1 LRFPVA
7 DGWRAVFG
15 AQFVSR
21 ISKLNNR
28 KAGYQ
33 PKVSGIEGPHRIAEM
48 QRCSTNQQV
57 FECDAD
63 AVLINHEAMS
73 FAFVALYSSRW
84 LSASCNDSGSF
95 LRPRS

>member
-1 LRFPVA
+1 MRFPVA

-33 PKVSGIEGPHRIAEM
+33 PKVSGIEGRHRIAEM
-48 QRCSTNQQV
+48 QRRTTNQ
-57 FECDAD
+57 
-63 AVLINHEAMS
+63 
-73 FAFVALYSSRW
+73 
-84 LSASCNDSGSF
+84 
-95 LRPRS
+95 

>member
-1 LRFPVA
+1 MRFPVA

-33 PKVSGIEGPHRIAEM
+33 AKVSGIEGRHRIAEM
-48 QRCSTNQQV
+48 QRRTTNQQV

-63 AVLINHEAMS
+63 AV
-73 FAFVALYSSRW
+73 SSP
-84 LSASCNDSGSF
+84 LSLDLSSQLGNFERHRMNRHIAAKFIGE
-95 LRPRS
+95 